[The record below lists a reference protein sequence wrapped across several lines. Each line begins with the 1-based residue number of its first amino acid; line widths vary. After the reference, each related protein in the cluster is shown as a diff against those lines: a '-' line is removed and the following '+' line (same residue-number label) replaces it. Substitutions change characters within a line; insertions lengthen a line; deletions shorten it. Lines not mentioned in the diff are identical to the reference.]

1 MNNKMFKE
9 EAREL
14 YKQKRKEL
22 SDAERA
28 KADDLLL
35 IQFQTVELPHIH
47 HLLSYWPIEENNE
60 PNTHLFNDYVEFK
73 NPAIKFLYPRS
84 DFDKKEMEAIE
95 VNADTAFQKNG
106 WNIHEPMDG
115 TVTDAA
121 VIDMV
126 FVPLLIFDK
135 LGYHVGY
142 GKDFY
147 DKYLKQ
153 CRPDCLKV
161 GFCYFE
167 PLEEIE
173 GTDEFDVPLNL
184 CITPNNAYVF

>member
-1 MNNKMFKE
+1 MHKA

-14 YKQKRKEL
+14 YRQKRKEL

-28 KADDLLL
+28 KADDLML
-35 IQFQTVELPHIH
+35 IQFQTIELPPIH
-47 HLLSYWPIEENNE
+47 HLLAYWPIEENNE

-73 NPAIKFLYPRS
+73 NPAIKFLYPKT
-84 DFDKKEMEAIE
+84 DFEKLHMEAIE

-106 WNIHEPMDG
+106 WNIHEPLDG
-115 TVTDAA
+115 TVTDAMT
-121 VIDMV
+121 IDMI
-126 FVPLLIFDK
+126 FVPLIIFDK
-135 LGYHVGY
+135 HGYRIGY
-142 GKDFY
+142 GKGFY
-147 DKYLKQ
+147 DKYLKG

-167 PLEEIE
+167 PIDAIE
-173 GTDEFDVPLNL
+173 GTREFDVPLNL